1 MNRKLFLSLFASA
14 LLVPSIVVAEPTA
27 SPEPAAEPE
36 AVAQNAEKTTWQK
49 ILEKMPKFSGYLQAG
64 YNWTHNDVKSTSSF
78 QAKRLRLIMDGNV
91 GEKFDFRL
99 QIEAFNGIGGS
110 TNGNGQK
117 NIQVMDAFAT
127 WKICPEFKV
136 RVGQF
141 YTPLG
146 YENYDISPA
155 TLESVDFSNIV
166 YRIACRNPY
175 EYNFVDYGR
184 DLGIM
189 FMGDAF
195 DSGKGFRYLHY
206 DVALTNGSIPCKDD
220 SNKAKDLYVSATIR
234 PFKHFSV
241 KGTFNIG
248 EYKSQK
254 LAGGNGAVAPEVSED
269 PARNNL
275 YNPMNRYVVGAWY
288 NNPTGLDVRAEYGA
302 MKSTVRNV
310 DVVKESGAYV
320 LVGYHFGKFL
330 PVVRWDMYKDD
341 VAQVSTNNYNRIMLG
356 CSYAPHKNVKF
367 QLNYGH
373 FMYKDNG
380 GKTAK
385 EVLGYDK
392 SEQLQ
397 VMAMFKF

>member
-1 MNRKLFLSLFASA
+1 
-14 LLVPSIVVAEPTA
+14 
-27 SPEPAAEPE
+27 
-36 AVAQNAEKTTWQK
+36 
-49 ILEKMPKFSGYLQAG
+49 
-64 YNWTHNDVKSTSSF
+64 
-78 QAKRLRLIMDGNV
+78 
-91 GEKFDFRL
+91 
-99 QIEAFNGIGGS
+99 
-110 TNGNGQK
+110 
-117 NIQVMDAFAT
+117 
-127 WKICPEFKV
+127 
-136 RVGQF
+136 
-141 YTPLG
+141 
-146 YENYDISPA
+146 
-155 TLESVDFSNIV
+155 
-166 YRIACRNPY
+166 
-175 EYNFVDYGR
+175 
-184 DLGIM
+184 
-189 FMGDAF
+189 MGDAF

-356 CSYAPHKNVKF
+356 CSYAPHKNVQF